1 MDAATGT
8 GEIRPGVRKGEKMTL
23 EEAHK
28 MLDEEY
34 KKNET
39 VEIGF
44 KKTGIPDSVRVAA
57 ALYTVAEKAN
67 KESTFFE

>member
-1 MDAATGT
+1 
-8 GEIRPGVRKGEKMTL
+8 MTL